1 MLYDLSCTECSFTTV
16 VEGDDQDVYEVI
28 DTHQEEA
35 ADPANEHFVN
45 FQARLSESNAARP

>member
-16 VEGDDQDVYEVI
+16 VEGDDQDVFEVI

-45 FQARLSESNAARP
+45 FEARLSESNAARP